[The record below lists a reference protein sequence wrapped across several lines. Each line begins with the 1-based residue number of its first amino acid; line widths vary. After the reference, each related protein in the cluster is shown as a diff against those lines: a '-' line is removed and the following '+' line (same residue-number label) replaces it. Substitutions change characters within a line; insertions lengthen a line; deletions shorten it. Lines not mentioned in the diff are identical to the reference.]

1 MAAIDSQHLNSLFVL
16 LHRSLLQYLGECSP
30 WTAEDSHQAE
40 TLAAIRGIVTK
51 QELDETLLAD
61 TLTSAG
67 WVIDCGGYSTSFTDL
82 HYVSLKYLLKQV
94 VISQTDIVKAFEAAA
109 QKYPDSPLLQRVA
122 NNEREILKTA
132 RDLVAPQPAIV
143 AAT

>member
-109 QKYPDSPLLQRVA
+109 QKYPDSPLLQTVA

-132 RDLVAPQPAIV
+132 RDLVAPQPAVV